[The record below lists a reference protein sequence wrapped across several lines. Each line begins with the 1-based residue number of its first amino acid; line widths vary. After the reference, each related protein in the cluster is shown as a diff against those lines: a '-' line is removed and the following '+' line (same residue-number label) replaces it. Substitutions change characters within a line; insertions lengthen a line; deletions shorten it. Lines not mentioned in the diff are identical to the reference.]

1 MNVEALIY
9 CNSFLQ
15 YYYISEKT
23 PHFHKKLLD
32 YKFYVSNLLLI
43 FKKF

>member
-15 YYYISEKT
+15 YYYISEKLHILT
-23 PHFHKKLLD
+23 KNYLTINFMVAIS
-32 YKFYVSNLLLI
+32 Y
-43 FKKF
+43 